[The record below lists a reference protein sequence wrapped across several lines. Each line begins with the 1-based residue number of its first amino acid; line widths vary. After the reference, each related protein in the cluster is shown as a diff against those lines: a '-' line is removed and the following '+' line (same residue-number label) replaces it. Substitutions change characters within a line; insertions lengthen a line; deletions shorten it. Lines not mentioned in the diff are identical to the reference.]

1 MHPHLFVC
9 EPGTIAPVLDSYQ
22 RGFIYIM
29 LEITAN
35 VVTSWQFAIDD
46 IMRDLR
52 FDFPFRLTA
61 TKSEHAHG
69 SRGPLCGSVLLQL
82 AGMLEE
88 LPPPLFSGPQGLTH
102 PLLRMGLPPRPFS
115 RVISR

>member
-61 TKSEHAHG
+61 TKSEHA
-69 SRGPLCGSVLLQL
+69 CGSVLLQL

-88 LPPPLFSGPQGLTH
+88 LPPPPPFSGPQGFTH

>member
-1 MHPHLFVC
+1 
-9 EPGTIAPVLDSYQ
+9 
-22 RGFIYIM
+22 M
-29 LEITAN
+29 LEMPAN
-35 VVTSWQFAIDD
+35 LLSRWQFAIDD